1 MEKSN
6 FWLKAWDY
14 PINGRQIYFSAF
26 LIYFVPTLLSET
38 TILSDY
44 RYLRLFSYLSLPLL
58 LIKIFLLDHWKKK
71 DLVVISLLLILGV
84 IVWRTVQYADLL
96 VIAPL
101 IIGAKGINFR
111 DIVWWYFYLTT
122 IIVMLV
128 MIFSLVGIIPNLI
141 YHSSL
146 RPTRYSLGML
156 YPSIIAA
163 HYLFLAL
170 AYCYLKFGK
179 LNVVDYLLIFLGDCI
194 CMLLTNTK
202 LDFAATLVI
211 IPVMIIAQRAF
222 YGKKFSRI
230 IVSFWWMAVPLSA
243 TIMIFLSYFYS
254 SSNHIL
260 RKIDSLFSGRLA
272 LGYRAFSKYDINLFG
287 RTIVEHSF
295 AGVKGL
301 KLANGNGGLPS
312 NYFYIDSS
320 YIRMLLLWGFLV
332 FLIVIICLTFIA
344 IRSTVRKTFILSAVI
359 LVSSLSFM
367 FEPRIIQVIYNPFL
381 LALLS
386 DSYFISIDKEK
397 RNAKYKD

>member
-1 MEKSN
+1 MLDRWAKR
-6 FWLKAWDY
+6 D
-14 PINGRQIYFSAF
+14 
-26 LIYFVPTLLSET
+26 
-38 TILSDY
+38 
-44 RYLRLFSYLSLPLL
+44 LF
-58 LIKIFLLDHWKKK
+58 I
-71 DLVVISLLLILGV
+71 ISVLLILGL

-96 VIAPL
+96 VIAPF

-111 DIVWWYFYLTT
+111 DIIWWYFYLTA
-122 IIVMLV
+122 VLV
-128 MIFSLVGIIPNLI
+128 MIVMVSSLVGIIPDLI

-156 YPSIIAA
+156 YPSVIAA

-170 AYCYLKFGK
+170 AYCYLRFGK
-179 LNVVDYLLIFLGDCI
+179 LNIIDYLLILLGDCV

-222 YGKKFSRI
+222 YGKKLSRI
-230 IVSFWWMAVPLSA
+230 IAAFWWMAVPVST

-260 RKIDSLFSGRLA
+260 KKIDSLLSGRLA
-272 LGYRAFSKYDINLFG
+272 LGYRAFNKYDVNLFG

-295 AGVKGL
+295 AGVKGQR
-301 KLANGNGGLPS
+301 LANGNGGMPS

-320 YIRMLLLWGFLV
+320 YIRMILLWGILAFS
-332 FLIVIICLTFIA
+332 IVIVCLTLIA
-344 IRSTVRKTFILSAVI
+344 LKSTVRKTYILSAI
-359 LVSSLSFM
+359 MLVSSLSFM
-367 FEPRIIQVIYNPFL
+367 FEPHVIQIIYNPFL

-386 DSYFISIDKEK
+386 DSYFSSIDKEK
-397 RNAKYKD
+397 ENAEYKD

>member
-1 MEKSN
+1 
-6 FWLKAWDY
+6 
-14 PINGRQIYFSAF
+14 
-26 LIYFVPTLLSET
+26 
-38 TILSDY
+38 
-44 RYLRLFSYLSLPLL
+44 
-58 LIKIFLLDHWKKK
+58 
-71 DLVVISLLLILGV
+71 
-84 IVWRTVQYADLL
+84 
-96 VIAPL
+96 
-101 IIGAKGINFR
+101 
-111 DIVWWYFYLTT
+111 
-122 IIVMLV
+122 
-128 MIFSLVGIIPNLI
+128 
-141 YHSSL
+141 
-146 RPTRYSLGML
+146 
-156 YPSIIAA
+156 
-163 HYLFLAL
+163 
-170 AYCYLKFGK
+170 
-179 LNVVDYLLIFLGDCI
+179 
-194 CMLLTNTK
+194 
-202 LDFAATLVI
+202 
-211 IPVMIIAQRAF
+211 
-222 YGKKFSRI
+222 
-230 IVSFWWMAVPLSA
+230 MAVPLSA

>member
-1 MEKSN
+1 MERSN
-6 FWLKAWDY
+6 FLVKAWDY
-14 PINGRQIYFSAF
+14 PITGRQIYFSAF
-26 LIYFVPTLLSET
+26 LNYFLPTFLSET
-38 TILSDY
+38 TFLPDY

-58 LIKIFLLDHWKKK
+58 LIKIFVLDRWAKR
-71 DLVVISLLLILGV
+71 DLFIISVLLILGL

-96 VIAPL
+96 VIAPF

-111 DIVWWYFYLTT
+111 DIIWWYFYLTA
-122 IIVMLV
+122 VLV
-128 MIFSLVGIIPNLI
+128 MIVMVSSLVGIIPDLI

-156 YPSIIAA
+156 YPSVIAA

-170 AYCYLKFGK
+170 AYCYLRFGK
-179 LNVVDYLLIFLGDCI
+179 LNIIDYLLILLGDCV

-222 YGKKFSRI
+222 YGKKLSRI
-230 IVSFWWMAVPLSA
+230 IAAFWWMAVPVST

-260 RKIDSLFSGRLA
+260 KKIDSLLSGRLA
-272 LGYRAFSKYDINLFG
+272 LGYRAFNKYDVNLFG

-295 AGVKGL
+295 AGVKGQR
-301 KLANGNGGLPS
+301 LANGNGGMPS

-320 YIRMLLLWGFLV
+320 YIRMILLWGILAFS
-332 FLIVIICLTFIA
+332 IVIVCLTLIA
-344 IRSTVRKTFILSAVI
+344 LKSTVRKTYILSAI
-359 LVSSLSFM
+359 MLVSSLSFM
-367 FEPRIIQVIYNPFL
+367 FEPHVIQIIYNPFL

-386 DSYFISIDKEK
+386 DSYFSSIDKEK
-397 RNAKYKD
+397 ENAEYKD

>member
-1 MEKSN
+1 MERSN
-6 FWLKAWDY
+6 FLVKAWDY
-14 PINGRQIYFSAF
+14 PITGRQIYFSAF
-26 LIYFVPTLLSET
+26 LIYFLPTFLSET
-38 TILSDY
+38 TFLPDY

-58 LIKIFLLDHWKKK
+58 LIKIFVLDRWAKR
-71 DLVVISLLLILGV
+71 DLFIISVLLILGL

-96 VIAPL
+96 VIAPF

-111 DIVWWYFYLTT
+111 DIIWWYFYLTA
-122 IIVMLV
+122 VLV
-128 MIFSLVGIIPNLI
+128 MIVMVSSLVGIIPDLI

-156 YPSIIAA
+156 YPSVIAA

-170 AYCYLKFGK
+170 AYCYLRFGK
-179 LNVVDYLLIFLGDCI
+179 LNIIDYLLILLGDCV

-222 YGKKFSRI
+222 YGKKLSRI
-230 IVSFWWMAVPLSA
+230 IAAFWWMAVPVST

-260 RKIDSLFSGRLA
+260 KKIDSLLSGRLA
-272 LGYRAFSKYDINLFG
+272 LGYRAFNKYDVNLFG

-295 AGVKGL
+295 AGVKGQR
-301 KLANGNGGLPS
+301 LANGNGGMPS

-320 YIRMLLLWGFLV
+320 YIRMILLWGILAFS
-332 FLIVIICLTFIA
+332 IVIVCLTLIA
-344 IRSTVRKTFILSAVI
+344 LKSTVRKTYILSAI
-359 LVSSLSFM
+359 MLVSSLSFM
-367 FEPRIIQVIYNPFL
+367 FEPHVIQIIYNPFL

-386 DSYFISIDKEK
+386 DSYFSSIDKEK
-397 RNAKYKD
+397 ENAEYKD